1 MKMWKYILVVSLLL
15 TLMGGQREVMAAHL
29 HLSWNDNS
37 ASETGFQIE
46 RRTLSEAYSQI
57 ATVEANV
64 TTYSDSTATPGTT
77 YCYRVLAFN
86 TEETSIYSDEICG
99 SPVSD
104 SLASGAMNAEGTV
117 TPSTPTANGTENT
130 TAQQFGTGI
139 GVFRATTDT
148 WHLDRNENGLWDTCL
163 TDGCV
168 ESFGLTGDLPVV
180 GDWDGS
186 GKSAPGLFR
195 PSTGQWLLDFNGN
208 GQWDGCT
215 VDKCLDSFGDIED
228 LPVVGDWDGSGKSA
242 PGLFRPSTGQ
252 WFLDFNGNGQW
263 DGCTVDKCL
272 DPFGDVGDLAVAGD
286 WDGSGKSAPGLFR
299 PSTGQWFLDL
309 NGNGQWDGCT
319 VDKCLGPFG
328 IAGDLPVAG
337 DWNNVGIANLG
348 IFDSSIGLWELD
360 MNGNGLWDGCQVDR
374 CIESFGQEGDL
385 PVVGKW

>member
-15 TLMGGQREVMAAHL
+15 TLTGWQREVIAAQL
-29 HLSWNDNS
+29 RLDWADNS

-46 RRTLSEAYSQI
+46 RRTLSGTYNQI
-57 ATVEANV
+57 ATVGANV
-64 TTYSDSTATPGTT
+64 TAYSDSTVTPGTM
-77 YCYRVLAFN
+77 YCYRVRAFN
-86 TEETSIYSDEICG
+86 SEETSIYSDEICG
-99 SPVSD
+99 SPVS
-104 SLASGAMNAEGTV
+104 ASSVVVTVNAEGTV
-117 TPSTPTANGTENT
+117 TPSTPTANGTEST

-180 GDWDGS
+180 GDWEGS

-195 PSTGQWLLDFNGN
+195 PSTGQWFLDFNGN

-215 VDKCLDSFGDIED
+215 ADKCLDSFGDIED

-252 WFLDFNGNGQW
+252 WFLDSNGNGQW
-263 DGCTVDKCL
+263 DGCT
-272 DPFGDVGDLAVAGD
+272 A
-286 WDGSGKSAPGLFR
+286 
-299 PSTGQWFLDL
+299 
-309 NGNGQWDGCT
+309 
-319 VDKCLGPFG
+319 DKCLGPFG